1 MMLSIIVKATII
13 LTLAL
18 AKIVVAR
25 RSRASVRH
33 LILTAAFMILLA
45 LPFAVSLAPPIKL
58 EVPRL
63 PKAVAAGIFEPAG
76 TPAPMTVEIATSRP
90 PEKTPI
96 SLTSII
102 AAIWAVG
109 SILLSLPIV
118 AGVWQLRRIRHLGS
132 TWPRAC
138 RISGESV
145 DVRLH
150 DTISGPM
157 ACGIVRP
164 AVLFPRDAE
173 TWDDAALNRALVH
186 ELEHVRRR
194 DCATHLFA
202 RLVCGMYWFHP
213 LVWISLRRLGLE
225 AERACDDAVLR
236 QSEGPEYADQLVTIA
251 KHMTSAARSPLLA
264 MAGRSDLGTRVAAV
278 LDVTQRRGRAGTVCI
293 TMTLAAAV
301 LLVGV
306 ISPLRAVEPRAQ
318 EFEVA
323 SIKKNPSGRDPY
335 SLGINFAPNGR
346 FAVTN
351 MPLFEL
357 INIAY
362 SLSFKQLDENGFTLV
377 NDAFDVDA
385 RAPANT
391 VSQDVDARRA
401 QLRLMMQKLLA
412 DRFKLAVHKKTAE
425 MPLYALAI
433 AKNGPR
439 LKRAVPDPKC
449 AAQPESCLNGGGP
462 AGGFKGRGMSVH
474 DIAGLLTI
482 FMDRPVVDGTGIQG
496 RFDFDLPPWSRSPL
510 QPPAGG
516 ERDGTEPAPDPLN
529 PSIFEVIQEQLGL
542 KLEATRSPYEVYVVD
557 HVEPPTE
564 N

>member
-1 MMLSIIVKATII
+1 M
-13 LTLAL
+13 
-18 AKIVVAR
+18 
-25 RSRASVRH
+25 AS
-33 LILTAAFMILLA
+33 
-45 LPFAVSLAPPIKL
+45 
-58 EVPRL
+58 
-63 PKAVAAGIFEPAG
+63 
-76 TPAPMTVEIATSRP
+76 
-90 PEKTPI
+90 
-96 SLTSII
+96 
-102 AAIWAVG
+102 
-109 SILLSLPIV
+109 
-118 AGVWQLRRIRHLGS
+118 
-132 TWPRAC
+132 
-138 RISGESV
+138 
-145 DVRLH
+145 
-150 DTISGPM
+150 
-157 ACGIVRP
+157 
-164 AVLFPRDAE
+164 
-173 TWDDAALNRALVH
+173 
-186 ELEHVRRR
+186 
-194 DCATHLFA
+194 
-202 RLVCGMYWFHP
+202 
-213 LVWISLRRLGLE
+213 
-225 AERACDDAVLR
+225 
-236 QSEGPEYADQLVTIA
+236 
-251 KHMTSAARSPLLA
+251 
-264 MAGRSDLGTRVAAV
+264 RSDLGARVAAV
-278 LDVTQRRGRAGTVCI
+278 LDVKQRRGRAGAVCI
-293 TMTLAAAV
+293 TIALAAAV

-323 SIKKNPSGRDPY
+323 SIKKNPSGRGPY
-335 SLGINFAPNGR
+335 NLGMDFAPNGR

-362 SLSFKQLDENGFTLV
+362 GLGFKQLDENGFTLV

-385 RAPANT
+385 RAQENT

-439 LKRAVPDPKC
+439 LKQAVPDPKC
-449 AAQPESCLNGGGP
+449 TAQPKSCPNGGGP

-482 FMDRPVVDGTGIQG
+482 FMDRPVVDRTGIEG

-529 PSIFEVIQEQLGL
+529 PSLFEVLQEQLGL
-542 KLEATRSPYEVYVVD
+542 KLEATRGPYDVYVVD
-557 HVEPPTE
+557 HIEPPTE